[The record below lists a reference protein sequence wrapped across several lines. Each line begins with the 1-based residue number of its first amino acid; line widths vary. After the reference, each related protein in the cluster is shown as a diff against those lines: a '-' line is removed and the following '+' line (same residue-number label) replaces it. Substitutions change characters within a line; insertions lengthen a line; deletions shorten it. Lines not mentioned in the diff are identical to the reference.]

1 LPYVYGLKTF
11 ASRTRLQSSGGSKP
25 ATITNNVSDAYGYVI
40 GWQGLQSVKTLSTL
54 MKQEV
59 KVRFSEAPF
68 EINGQK
74 FDRGS
79 LIIIKKG
86 NEKYG
91 NSLSQMI
98 NQACNANNVKASAI
112 ATGFVDK
119 GFDFGSSKIRF
130 MKAPRVA
137 LLTGEGVGSNSA
149 GEIWNFFEQSIDY
162 PVTLVNANDFGRISW
177 SDYDVIIMPSG
188 NYRFLSEKASA
199 DQLKDWI
206 SKGGRLVAL
215 EGAVAQ
221 LSRTDWA
228 IKSKKSDD
236 AADKKDP
243 YASLQVYE
251 ERERESISS
260 NIPGSIFKVQL
271 DNTHPLAFGYPNFYY
286 TLKQDDAVYEFIKT
300 GGWNVGVLKKDS
312 QVSGFVGSSLKDKL
326 NDALVFGVQ
335 DMGRGK
341 IVYLADNL
349 MFRSFWENG
358 KLMFCN
364 AVFMVG
370 Q

>member
-1 LPYVYGLKTF
+1 
-11 ASRTRLQSSGGSKP
+11 
-25 ATITNNVSDAYGYVI
+25 
-40 GWQGLQSVKTLSTL
+40 
-54 MKQEV
+54 
-59 KVRFSEAPF
+59 
-68 EINGQK
+68 
-74 FDRGS
+74 
-79 LIIIKKG
+79 
-86 NEKYG
+86 
-91 NSLSQMI
+91 
-98 NQACNANNVKASAI
+98 
-112 ATGFVDK
+112 
-119 GFDFGSSKIRF
+119 
-130 MKAPRVA
+130 
-137 LLTGEGVGSNSA
+137 
-149 GEIWNFFEQSIDY
+149 
-162 PVTLVNANDFGRISW
+162 
-177 SDYDVIIMPSG
+177 MPSG
-188 NYRFLSEKASA
+188 NYRFLTEKTSA

-215 EGAVAQ
+215 EGAVGQ

-228 IKSKKSDD
+228 IKSKKPDD
-236 AADKKDP
+236 GTDKKDP
-243 YASLQVYE
+243 YATLQVYE
-251 ERERESISS
+251 ERQRESLSS
-260 NIPGSIFKVQL
+260 NIPGSIFKVHL

-312 QVSGFVGSSLKDKL
+312 QVSGFVGSALKDKL

-335 DMGRGK
+335 DMGGGK